1 MEPTMGHAPLHHDER
16 NPGLVYLL
24 QLLQSACFN
33 PSPDNWQVSQAI
45 WRGSFVK
52 MEDERC
58 MRPAQLAC
66 KSQCTSDLDPLPDAL
81 FHPATGRGV
90 PICANARKLPGHIR
104 AALDRMREKTA
115 GENTADTAGI
125 PWQGRDLSGPGVD
138 GSANPLHVFDED
150 DGTSPAE
157 WTAVMAALTD
167 GSAGEREVTE
177 VLVA

>member
-104 AALDRMREKTA
+104 APVATTTSASRTGIARDARDA
-115 GENTADTAGI
+115 GEQA
-125 PWQGRDLSGPGVD
+125 PWPQPHGAVPTGRPVRALGRPPRCATWPTNQKV
-138 GSANPLHVFDED
+138 GS
-150 DGTSPAE
+150 
-157 WTAVMAALTD
+157 
-167 GSAGEREVTE
+167 ERV
-177 VLVA
+177 